1 MYKQHVSRVS
11 CHVSRVTCHVSV
23 DRGDGQ
29 GLEDVVRAGG
39 GQLSRHDQVHLEA
52 AVVEAGRPQP
62 PVHHVHLKE
71 EI

>member
-1 MYKQHVSRVS
+1 MVWYVQTAA
-11 CHVSRVTCHVSV
+11 RVTCHVSV

>member
-1 MYKQHVSRVS
+1 MVCTNSS
-11 CHVSRVTCHVSV
+11 TCHVSRVTCHVSV

-29 GLEDVVRAGG
+29 RLEDVVRAGG